1 MKKRFMALFLAAVMV
16 CGSLAACGGDKKEET
31 KAPETKKETKAE
43 TKAPAGEETKA
54 PEAGETKAPEGGETQ
69 SAEGGV
75 MEGTFDQ
82 KYTWSLATTYATGT
96 PMVDAYNLFAERL
109 SEYSGGAI
117 TLNVFPDSSL
127 MGENDSFLAVKSG
140 ELEFCGF
147 GPTCFYLY
155 SEDYGYMLAPFLI
168 ESKEAY
174 QRLYNSDLVEQAK
187 KLWREEYNTRDVAGM
202 AYRGFRN
209 MSCNTPINGVD
220 DLKGVKL
227 RLNDNQLWS
236 ASWSTF
242 GATPVPI
249 ALGELYTSIQNG
261 AADASE
267 GPWEQMKSI
276 NLEEVQDYII
286 ETKHI
291 CESVG
296 IWMAEDLYQSLPDNY
311 KAVVDRAGKEAV
323 EYLEEEAIKR
333 EADYK
338 QQLIDGGC
346 EFIEPDLSGFKTAAE
361 DLWNEYFESTWTT
374 STLEEVQ
381 AIMAGE

>member
-1 MKKRFMALFLAAVMV
+1 MKKKLLALVLMAAMV
-16 CGSLAACGGDKKEET
+16 LSLAACGGDKKETT
-31 KAPETKKETKAE
+31 KAAEEKTTKAAE
-43 TKAPAGEETKA
+43 EKTTKAAEEKTTAAGDETTKAAAGEI
-54 PEAGETKAPEGGETQ
+54 EGP
-69 SAEGGV
+69 
-75 MEGTFDQ
+75 FDQ

-96 PMVDAYNLFAERL
+96 PMVDAYYKFADL
-109 SEYSGGAI
+109 MNEYSDGAI

-127 MGENDSFLAVKSG
+127 MGENDSFLALKSG

-147 GPTCFYLY
+147 GPTPFYLY
-155 SEDYGYMLAPFLI
+155 SEDYGFMLAPFLI
-168 ESKEAY
+168 ETREAY
-174 QRLYNSDLVEQAK
+174 NNLYNSDLVEQAK
-187 KLWREEYNTRDVAGM
+187 ELWRTEYNTRDVAGM
-202 AYRGFRN
+202 AYRGYRN
-209 MSCNTPINGVD
+209 MSCNKAINSVD

-236 ASWSTF
+236 ESWSAL

-296 IWMAEDLYQSLPDNY
+296 MWMAEDLYQSLPDNY
-311 KAVVDRAGKEAV
+311 KAVVDKAGKEAID
-323 EYLEEEAIKR
+323 YLEKEAIAR
-333 EADYK
+333 EDDYK

-346 EFIEPDLSGFKTAAE
+346 EFIQPDLSGFKEKAE
-361 DLWNEYFESTWTT
+361 AIWADYFKSTWTA

-381 AIMAGE
+381 AIMAGKQ